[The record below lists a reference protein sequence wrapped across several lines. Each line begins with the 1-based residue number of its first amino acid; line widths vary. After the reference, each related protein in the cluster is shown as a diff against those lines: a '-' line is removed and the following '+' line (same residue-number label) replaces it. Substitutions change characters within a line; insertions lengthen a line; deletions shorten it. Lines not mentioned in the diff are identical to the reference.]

1 MKVTFRKNCK
11 LHSLFWMISFVL
23 LERLLAFP
31 FSLRYRVVAPPGKGI
46 TAQNAPNGQS
56 KADNE
61 APLLKSF
68 NGVGRT
74 GRTKS
79 ATGRFERRNIFLIK
93 SHEINTDIFHF
104 FSDADCLPCE
114 DSDDFLGSAS
124 SKSESFF
131 AAKRR
136 SA

>member
-11 LHSLFWMISFVL
+11 LHSLFWIISFVL

-46 TAQNAPNGQS
+46 TAQNAPNSQS

-79 ATGRFERRNIFLIK
+79 ATGWFERRNKLLIK
-93 SHEINTDIFHF
+93 FNEINTEIFHF
-104 FSDADCLPCE
+104 FSAADCLLCE

>member
-93 SHEINTDIFHF
+93 FHEINTDIFHC
-104 FSDADCLPCE
+104 FSCAECLPCE
-114 DSDDFLGSAS
+114 GSVVFLGSAS

>member
-1 MKVTFRKNCK
+1 
-11 LHSLFWMISFVL
+11 MILDDLLCFVGTL
-23 LERLLAFP
+23 IAFP
-31 FSLRYRVVAPPGKGI
+31 FSFWYRVVATPGKRI
-46 TAQNAPNGQS
+46 AAQYTPNGQS

-68 NGVGRT
+68 NGIGRT
-74 GRTKS
+74 GRTES
-79 ATGRFERRNIFLIK
+79 ATGRFERRNKFLIK
-93 SHEINTDIFHF
+93 FYEINTDIFHF
-104 FSDADCLPCE
+104 FSCSTRFPCE
-114 DSDDFLGSAS
+114 DSVDFLVGAS

>member
-31 FSLRYRVVAPPGKGI
+31 LSLRYRVVATPAKGI

-68 NGVGRT
+68 NGIGRT

-79 ATGRFERRNIFLIK
+79 ATGRFERRNEFLIK
-93 SHEINTDIFHF
+93 FYQVNADIFHF
-104 FSDADCLPCE
+104 FSCTDCLPCE